1 MAKLSYSRLVDPAIV
16 LLYNNCMEN
25 REIYVVKEICGDYA
39 VLQAENGDLLDISVF
54 LLPYDLM
61 IGDKLECV
69 NMLEYRKMS

>member
-1 MAKLSYSRLVDPAIV
+1 
-16 LLYNNCMEN
+16 MEN
-25 REIYVVKEICGDYA
+25 KEIYVVIEICGDYA

>member
-1 MAKLSYSRLVDPAIV
+1 
-16 LLYNNCMEN
+16 MEN
-25 REIYVVKEICGDYA
+25 KEIYVVKEICGDYA

-69 NMLEYRKMS
+69 NMLEYRTMR